1 MGELTKIVQLP
12 QSTVSRHLKVLQ
24 VSGWVLRR
32 SEGTAGLYR
41 ANQAPDAAAGELWKV
56 VADDHST
63 SLLASEDGTRLEA
76 ILTARATDSKTFF
89 GRVHAEWD
97 SLRTEIFGRDF
108 WIPTLLAAV
117 APERVVADLGC
128 GTGEAIRHLAPVVG
142 RVIGVDREPAM
153 LKVAQ
158 ARTRELGNVVLRP
171 GELDALPLK
180 DGEVD
185 VVLLMLVLHHVPDLR
200 SVFSEIARSLRPGG
214 RMVLLDMVA
223 HDRLDWRH
231 TMGHVHLGFG
241 RKELSELAG
250 EAGLRLS
257 SYRALR
263 PDPEASGPPL
273 FVGVFRTC

>member
-1 MGELTKIVQLP
+1 MVC
-12 QSTVSRHLKVLQ
+12 
-24 VSGWVLRR
+24 GWRRLRR
-32 SEGTAGLYR
+32 GIV
-41 ANQAPDAAAGELWKV
+41 AGE
-56 VADDHST
+56 
-63 SLLASEDGTRLEA
+63 
-76 ILTARATDSKTFF
+76 
-89 GRVHAEWD
+89 GRMEWD
-97 SLRTEIFGRDF
+97 STAAEWYAEHHGGRATNRMAVE
-108 WIPTLLAAV
+108 TLYLAEDAV
-117 APERVVADLGC
+117 VLDLGC

-171 GELDALPLK
+171 GELDALPLE

-231 TMGHVHLGFG
+231 TMGHLHLGFS

-250 EAGLRLS
+250 EAGLKLS